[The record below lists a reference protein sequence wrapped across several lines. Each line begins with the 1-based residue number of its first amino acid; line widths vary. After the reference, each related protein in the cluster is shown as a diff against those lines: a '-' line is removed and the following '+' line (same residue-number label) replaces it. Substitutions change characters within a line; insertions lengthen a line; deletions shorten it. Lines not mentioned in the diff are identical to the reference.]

1 MPGHPVVTQRP
12 AAASGK
18 GLQTRASR
26 FLPFAEEADSEHM
39 PPRSSNYLAA
49 RPCGPG
55 LRLHLHVH
63 EPAGR
68 DPLPAFV
75 LVTWVED
82 PPPFPLL
89 PSSLL
94 FCLPV
99 SLSAPVSPC
108 SSLRFPH
115 RQLRLLPA
123 LSSVSSA
130 SSVLPLVLL
139 PLLFLSF
146 PDLVLSPPIL
156 VSPHSLPLSI
166 QIRAIVGRDLEE
178 TIFSLTSTYLET

>member
-1 MPGHPVVTQRP
+1 MPGHPVLTQSP
-12 AAASGK
+12 AAAPGEDL
-18 GLQTRASR
+18 LQTRASR
-26 FLPFAEEADSEHM
+26 FLPLAEEADTEHM
-39 PPRSSNYLAA
+39 PPRSSNYLAV

-55 LRLHLHVH
+55 PPLYLRVH

-82 PPPFPLL
+82 PPPFPPW

-108 SSLRFPH
+108 SSSHFPH
-115 RQLRLLPA
+115 RQLCLLPA
-123 LSSVSSA
+123 LFSVSSA
-130 SSVLPLVLL
+130 SFCPPSLSTSPLVPLFPPPCPVSSCLGLSLL
-139 PLLFLSF
+139 TAS
-146 PDLVLSPPIL
+146 V
-156 VSPHSLPLSI
+156 HSC
-166 QIRAIVGRDLEE
+166 
-178 TIFSLTSTYLET
+178 